1 MLFAFDVL
9 ISMCLFH
16 LKLLVIVMPR
26 FIISL
31 IYVLKFMTVEG
42 IWKGDYFFLKSDV
55 DDLTLSGMQLHH
67 PSFLLKSEVVL
78 IVGAAWYHLFF

>member
-1 MLFAFDVL
+1 MERGL
-9 ISMCLFH
+9 
-16 LKLLVIVMPR
+16 
-26 FIISL
+26 
-31 IYVLKFMTVEG
+31 
-42 IWKGDYFFLKSDV
+42 FFLKSDV